1 MKYLLL
7 LIFPIFSF
15 AQDKFKVEYER
26 VKFMEFGNDH
36 DNSSQEYSKPK
47 YFEVVGNNNE
57 CLGKEIIRINNSQN
71 SNGELNYV
79 GGFKDLESYYNFEKD
94 YLKVSREM
102 ESKLYLIKLNIPKSS
117 WNLTKETKIIKG
129 FNAKKAT
136 YEEGDLLVEAWYS
149 TEIKSKCGPEFY
161 NNLPGL
167 ILEVK
172 RSSKSDSKFYATYKL
187 VSIQL
192 DSSIQFKEPTKGK
205 VINENEFLTLEKDY
219 RRRVNELVE
228 AENSKNGVDKD

>member
-1 MKYLLL
+1 M
-7 LIFPIFSF
+7 
-15 AQDKFKVEYER
+15 
-26 VKFMEFGNDH
+26 
-36 DNSSQEYSKPK
+36 
-47 YFEVVGNNNE
+47 
-57 CLGKEIIRINNSQN
+57 
-71 SNGELNYV
+71 
-79 GGFKDLESYYNFEKD
+79 
-94 YLKVSREM
+94 
-102 ESKLYLIKLNIPKSS
+102 
-117 WNLTKETKIIKG
+117 
-129 FNAKKAT
+129 
-136 YEEGDLLVEAWYS
+136 VEAWYS

-228 AENSKNGVDKD
+228 AENSRNGVDKD